1 VQLRLLTE
9 LEQELAIAFAKVV
22 AISVDSV
29 EVNAAFRAGMG
40 AKFPILSDSDRT
52 VQTDLGMLEP
62 TDPRHMP
69 YLPFDFVLYPDL
81 TIYKI
86 YNGYYFWGRA
96 SIQELRM
103 DFRQISS
110 EIRRDWD
117 PYNLPEDILERARQ
131 RAADLEKEKAAAAK
145 S

>member
-9 LEQELAIAFAKVV
+9 LQQELDIAYAKVV
-22 AISVDSV
+22 AVSVDPV
-29 EVNAAFRAGMG
+29 EVNAAFRAGLG
-40 AKFPILSDSDRT
+40 AKFPILSDAERT
-52 VQTDLGMLEP
+52 VQSDLGMLEP
-62 TDPRHMP
+62 TDPRHNP

-117 PYNLPEDILERARQ
+117 PYNLPEEVLERARQ
-131 RAADLEKEKAAAAK
+131 RAAELENGK
-145 S
+145 SK

>member
-1 VQLRLLTE
+1 VQLRLLTQ
-9 LEQELAIAFAKVV
+9 LDQELAVGYAKVAAV
-22 AISVDSV
+22 SVDPV
-29 EVNAAFRAGMG
+29 EVNAAFRAGLG
-40 AKFPILSDSDRT
+40 AKFPILSDAERT
-52 VQTDLGMLEP
+52 VQSDLGMLEP
-62 TDPRHMP
+62 TDPRHNP
-69 YLPFDFVLYPDL
+69 FLPFDFVLYPDL

-96 SIQELRM
+96 TIEELRH

-131 RAADLEKEKAAAAK
+131 RAAELKK

>member
-1 VQLRLLTE
+1 MQLRLLSQ
-9 LEQELAIAFAKVV
+9 LEQELAIAYTKVV
-22 AISVDSV
+22 AICVDPV
-29 EVNAAFRAGMG
+29 EVNAAFRAGLG
-40 AKFPILSDSDRT
+40 AKFPILSDADR
-52 VQTDLGMLEP
+52 VYQKELDMLEP
-62 TDPRHMP
+62 TDPRHQP

-96 SIQELRM
+96 TIEELRH

-117 PYNLPEDILERARQ
+117 PYNIPQDILDRARA
-131 RAADLEKEKAAAAK
+131 RAPVVSA
-145 S
+145 

>member
-9 LEQELAIAFAKVV
+9 LEQELAVAYAKVV

-29 EVNAAFRAGMG
+29 EVNAAFRAGLG
-40 AKFPILSDSDRT
+40 AKFPILSDAEHVYQKELD
-52 VQTDLGMLEP
+52 MLEP
-62 TDPRHMP
+62 TDPRHKP

-96 SIQELRM
+96 SVQELRM

-117 PYNLPEDILERARQ
+117 PYTLPEDILEKARQ
-131 RAADLEKEKAAAAK
+131 RAADLEKG
-145 S
+145 

>member
-9 LEQELAIAFAKVV
+9 LQQELDIGYAKVV
-22 AISVDSV
+22 AVSVDSV
-29 EVNAAFRAGMG
+29 EVNAAFRAGLG
-40 AKFPILSDSDRT
+40 AKFPILSDAERT
-52 VQTDLGMLEP
+52 VQSDLGMLEP
-62 TDPRHMP
+62 TDARHKP
-69 YLPFDFVLYPDL
+69 FLPFDFVLYPDL
-81 TIYKI
+81 TIYKM

-117 PYNLPEDILERARQ
+117 PYNLPEDVLERARQ
-131 RAADLEKEKAAAAK
+131 RAAELENGKK
-145 S
+145 

>member
-9 LEQELAIAFAKVV
+9 LDQELAIAYTKVV

-29 EVNAAFRAGMG
+29 EINAAFRAGLG
-40 AKFPILSDSDRT
+40 AKFPILSDADRIY
-52 VQTDLGMLEP
+52 QKELGMLEL
-62 TDPRHMP
+62 TDPRHRP

-96 SIQELRM
+96 TLEELRH

-117 PYNLPEDILERARQ
+117 PYDLPQDVLERARA
-131 RAADLEKEKAAAAK
+131 RAAALGVSMEE
-145 S
+145 

>member
-1 VQLRLLTE
+1 MQLRLLTE
-9 LEQELAIAFAKVV
+9 LEPELAIAYAKVV
-22 AISVDSV
+22 AVSVDSV
-29 EVNAAFRAGMG
+29 EVNAAFRAGLG
-40 AKFPILSDSDRT
+40 AKFPILSDAERT
-52 VQTDLGMLEP
+52 VQSELGMLEP
-62 TDPRHMP
+62 TDPRHNP

-96 SIQELRM
+96 TLQELRM

-117 PYNLPEDILERARQ
+117 PYNLPEDVLERARQ
-131 RAADLEKEKAAAAK
+131 RAAELENGKKA
-145 S
+145 

>member
-1 VQLRLLTE
+1 MQLRLLTSF
-9 LEQELAIAFAKVV
+9 EQELAISYAKVV
-22 AISVDSV
+22 AVSVDPV
-29 EVNAAFRAGMG
+29 EVNAAFRAGLN
-40 AKFPILSDSDRT
+40 AKFPILSDAERT
-52 VQTDLGMLEP
+52 VQAELDMLEP
-62 TDPRHMP
+62 TDPRHRP

-96 SIQELRM
+96 TLDDLRQ

-117 PYNLPEDILERARQ
+117 PFNLPEDILEGARQ
-131 RAADLEKEKAAAAK
+131 RAAELAKEG
-145 S
+145 

>member
-1 VQLRLLTE
+1 MQLRLLTE
-9 LEQELAIAFAKVV
+9 LDQELAVAYAKVV

-29 EVNAAFRAGMG
+29 EVNAAFRAGLG
-40 AKFPILSDSDRT
+40 AKFPILSDSER
-52 VQTDLGMLEP
+52 VYQSELGLLEP
-62 TDPRHMP
+62 TDTRHQP

-81 TIYKI
+81 TIFKI

-96 SIQELRM
+96 TLEELRH

-117 PYNLPEDILERARQ
+117 PFNIPEDILERARN
-131 RAADLEKEKAAAAK
+131 RPPGAHGGD
-145 S
+145 